1 MYTPVILAVSYLFT
15 GLVRYLVDPGISHG
29 AHKLTETPELY
40 KKKKEGKKPKG
51 GGTEA
56 SIASARLNLLNCHLY
71 IWQEFASD

>member
-1 MYTPVILAVSYLFT
+1 MYMPVILAVSYLFT
-15 GLVRYLVDPGISHG
+15 GLVGYLVDPGISRG

-40 KKKKEGKKPKG
+40 IKKKGKKPKG